1 MFEECVTS
9 LRKYIQERTNGK
21 CVPPWNW
28 LFVKLASLLSR
39 YPSGITKAIILAE
52 IQQSWNQHSQF
63 QGRLDGQKSRKVSVD
78 SVFESRH
85 IGYESILE
93 AVVESIETVPGTHTK
108 IAMLRD
114 PSKRK
119 NTLGMY
125 LHQKLYQLQATSVK
139 NLTLRFTSC
148 RLIQGKSL
156 SSAGPKVHLLPS
168 ENVVILCREDEL
180 ARFGKFSSLEGIAEI
195 PHAHYGHNIKVEVAD
210 LGFEETVHFA
220 NGQTSIK
227 RFVKVVDTEGIHA
240 NLCLWDEQLS
250 IANLF
255 KEGDIL
261 AIQQPFVVPNPEE
274 MFILEY
280 GPATVIF
287 CMSHDPEQ
295 EIVPSQISS
304 SQGTPMSVIK
314 DSQGMLDYSTFPEQI
329 FFSDI
334 RSSMTRV
341 TIFCTVTNVG
351 TMEVFTQQQVS
362 GHKFILAVSDN
373 TGCQTITVYDHA
385 RIYYYSLYTG
395 QSILLE
401 NVHTS
406 GSSSTRGLTLETNN
420 GGRIWNISAMT
431 GWLATKCLSSPVP
444 VKDVVNF
451 DHCVCQA
458 VVTQVNSVGSSHVIR
473 VHMSCRSEV
482 DGCDGKFCCQ
492 KCGITRLNE
501 MLNKPGQQKSPSV
514 YWKWQYNLSLELHD
528 SDSSIE
534 ACLTDQT
541 AEQLIQMTAAQ
552 FAEHIKSTR
561 EQALESVLAQE
572 CLFGISSFRGV
583 HQIDAICLTS

>member
-39 YPSGITKAIILAE
+39 YPSGITRAIILAE

-108 IAMLRD
+108 IANLRD

-125 LHQKLYQLQATSVK
+125 LHQKLYQLQAICVK

-156 SSAGPKVHLLPS
+156 SSTGPKAHLLPS

-180 ARFGKFSSLEGIAEI
+180 ARFGKFSSLEGIGEN
-195 PHAHYGHNIKVEVAD
+195 PYSHYGHNIKVEIAD

-261 AIQQPFVVPNPEE
+261 AIQQPYVVPNQEE
-274 MFILEY
+274 VFILEY
-280 GPATVIF
+280 GPATVMF
-287 CMSHDPEQ
+287 CMSHNPEQ
-295 EIVPSQISS
+295 EIVPSQISNT
-304 SQGTPMSVIK
+304 QGTPVSVIK
-314 DSQGMLDYSTFPEQI
+314 DSQGMLDYSTFPERI

-341 TIFCTVTNVG
+341 TIFCTITNVG
-351 TMEVFTQQQVS
+351 TMEVFTRQQIS
-362 GHKFILAVSDN
+362 GHKFIIAVSDN

-385 RIYYYSLYTG
+385 RVYYHSLYTG
-395 QSILLE
+395 QSIILE

-406 GSSSTRGLTLETNN
+406 GMAKMKGWITTMGPYWFKVKSAFAP
-420 GGRIWNISAMT
+420 GGQS
-431 GWLATKCLSSPVP
+431 GQPCSQGFSL
-444 VKDVVNF
+444 
-451 DHCVCQA
+451 
-458 VVTQVNSVGSSHVIR
+458 G
-473 VHMSCRSEV
+473 
-482 DGCDGKFCCQ
+482 
-492 KCGITRLNE
+492 TRL
-501 MLNKPGQQKSPSV
+501 Q
-514 YWKWQYNLSLELHD
+514 
-528 SDSSIE
+528 
-534 ACLTDQT
+534 
-541 AEQLIQMTAAQ
+541 
-552 FAEHIKSTR
+552 
-561 EQALESVLAQE
+561 
-572 CLFGISSFRGV
+572 
-583 HQIDAICLTS
+583 